1 MSYSALLRAAVT
13 ACREEIARGSRRRSM
28 APGAWHEGAVTGVCR
43 GASIAVH
50 GRCSAGPGEIAERAG
65 AARPAIGRGGAQG
78 AVGRRRDRAA
88 EKTHGRGL
96 GRVRASAALG
106 AILGAIL
113 ADLAGGALA
122 SSGGITG
129 GVDCP
134 ARFTIMCA
142 PRITYPED

>member
-88 EKTHGRGL
+88 EKTRARPRPGARQRRPRRHPGGDSRGPRGRCAGQLRRDHGGRGL
-96 GRVRASAALG
+96 PCQIYYYVRSPYHL
-106 AILGAIL
+106 
-113 ADLAGGALA
+113 
-122 SSGGITG
+122 
-129 GVDCP
+129 P
-134 ARFTIMCA
+134 
-142 PRITYPED
+142 